1 MKKLLLL
8 LLVWV
13 LLSVQINYAVS
24 NPQNNDSASGNKA
37 VQPKTALDMPEKSNF
52 FHIAFR
58 KVAIP
63 QLPTSNNHVQR
74 VYLYANNYDNA
85 RIFIMDEKVSS
96 ESTAMKILLQQ
107 ATARGN
113 YKPQI
118 KQYKD
123 VQYIEGT
130 DMKMN
135 GRYIIVLDYN
145 KATKRAMIRSL
156 MYQKKPKNRD
166 FFLIANSVK
175 ETQLVDELLH
185 FGRNL

>member
-8 LLVWV
+8 LLAWV

-24 NPQNNDSASGNKA
+24 NPRNNDSASGNKA

-58 KVAIP
+58 KVAVP
-63 QLPTSNNHVQR
+63 QSSTSNNHVQR

-85 RIFIMDEKVSS
+85 RIFIMDEKISS

-113 YKPQI
+113 YKPQV

-185 FGRNL
+185 FGLNL